1 MGMEIEKHKINI
13 ATTNGKL
20 TVSSMMVAEHF
31 GKDHKDV
38 LRKLRQTMSE
48 LPENTNYFN
57 ERNFAPVEYI
67 DNKGEMRPA
76 YNLTRDGF
84 VLLVM
89 GFTGKK
95 AMAWKVKYIE
105 AFNAMEKAQKD
116 KLYLKAALQIPI
128 ESDLTVLLPTGE
140 FGISSLKLAQEIDQ
154 PHNALATKI
163 H

>member
-1 MGMEIEKHKINI
+1 MSPLNTGRKLTILNRYFLGSLTMDIEVEKQKINI
-13 ATTNGKL
+13 TATNGKL

-31 GKDHKDV
+31 EKEHKDV
-38 LRKLRQTMSE
+38 LRKIRQTMSE
-48 LPENTNYFN
+48 LPENTDHFN

-76 YNLTRDGF
+76 YDLTRDGF

-89 GFTGKK
+89 GFSGKK

-105 AFNAMEKAQKD
+105 AFNAMERAQKD

-128 ESDLTVLLPTGE
+128 DSDLTV
-140 FGISSLKLAQEIDQ
+140 
-154 PHNALATKI
+154 
-163 H
+163 